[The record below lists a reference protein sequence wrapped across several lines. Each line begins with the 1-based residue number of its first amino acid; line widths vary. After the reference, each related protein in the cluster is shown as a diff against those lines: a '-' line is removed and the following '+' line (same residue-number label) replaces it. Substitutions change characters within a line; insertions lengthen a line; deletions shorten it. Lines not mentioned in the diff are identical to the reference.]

1 MEDERMGLGRTAGGL
16 GITLMVVFLRAS
28 KSANCRYGIFNII
41 MAAQADDEV
50 QQRWSRSFHSM

>member
-28 KSANCRYGIFNII
+28 KNANCRSGIFNII
-41 MAAQADDEV
+41 LAAQADDEV